1 MRRAGGRGAGGRDG
15 RRATGGRENGPA
27 PPAGVGRPRPGRT
40 AARPAPAAALK
51 PRADPGRRT
60 QAIEEGL
67 DDTLARP
74 DAAAPQIATAAETP
88 EVGLNRAQLAP

>member
-1 MRRAGGRGAGGRDG
+1 MRRAGGRGARGHATAGG
-15 RRATGGRENGPA
+15 RRAGARTGQR
-27 PPAGVGRPRPGRT
+27 RPRGADGRDRT
-40 AARPAPAAALK
+40 AACPAPAAALK

-88 EVGLNRAQLAP
+88 EVGLIRAQLAP

>member
-1 MRRAGGRGAGGRDG
+1 
-15 RRATGGRENGPA
+15 
-27 PPAGVGRPRPGRT
+27 
-40 AARPAPAAALK
+40 LK
-51 PRADPGRRT
+51 PRADPGRPA

-88 EVGLNRAQLAP
+88 EVGLIRAQLLP